1 MIPNEEMLHKLVYW
15 IKEREQMRIRKEA
28 GGKWPF
34 SEDPVM
40 ANNRYT
46 NVHREDDKVTKW
58 LADNWRKP
66 NAELTKWTCLA
77 RMVNYIPTLEEID
90 KDSYHEWGTFDI
102 AETLRERVARGE
114 KTWSSAYMITTC
126 GKKMDKIDYVVNWV
140 SDKAPEVSDYTTCGE
155 AFKKLITVDGLGSF
169 LAGQII
175 ADLKHVK
182 TSRLATS
189 PDFNSFSVPG
199 PGSLRGLSALYGKT
213 ITPPLYANAIW
224 VAWDHV
230 EPLLPPELQ
239 DLSMQDLQNSFCEF
253 SKYVRGY
260 GRNRYGHQ
268 GK

>member
-1 MIPNEEMLHKLVYW
+1 MVPNHGMLQKLVYW

-46 NVHREDDKVTKW
+46 NVRREDDKVTKW
-58 LADNWRKP
+58 LADNWRYP
-66 NAELTKWTCLA
+66 REDLTKWMCLA
-77 RMVNYIPTLEEID
+77 RMVNYIPTLEEI
-90 KDSYHEWGTFDI
+90 KNRVSEWDAPLIQYTINVRIRG
-102 AETLRERVARGE
+102 GE

-126 GKKMDKIDYVVNWV
+126 GKKMDKTDYVVNWV

-155 AFKKLITVDGLGSF
+155 AFKKLVTVDGLGSF

-175 ADLKHVK
+175 ADLKNTK
-182 TSRLATS
+182 TSGLAS
-189 PDFNSFSVPG
+189 ARDFNTFSVPG
-199 PGSLRGLSALYGKT
+199 PGSLRGLSALYGMT
-213 ITPPLYANAIW
+213 ITPQLYLNAIW
-224 VAWDHV
+224 TAWDYV

-239 DLSMQDLQNSFCEF
+239 DLSMQDLQNCFCEF
-253 SKYVRGY
+253 SKFVRGY
-260 GRNRYGHQ
+260 GRNKYGHQ